1 MRSVAPTTVSSE
13 QGLKDLAEVLQRV
26 GIDHTEI
33 VRSLA
38 VNIKHCGNA
47 PITVQAWHHDLRTG

>member
-26 GIDHTEI
+26 GIDPGRRPETLTPAEFGALS
-33 VRSLA
+33 VELGRSRRSA
-38 VNIKHCGNA
+38 ADV
-47 PITVQAWHHDLRTG
+47 